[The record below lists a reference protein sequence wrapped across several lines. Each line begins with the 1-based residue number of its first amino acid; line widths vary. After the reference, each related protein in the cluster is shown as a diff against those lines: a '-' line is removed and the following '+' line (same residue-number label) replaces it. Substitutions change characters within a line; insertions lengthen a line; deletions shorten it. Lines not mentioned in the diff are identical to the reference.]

1 MRARG
6 LGRHNPGCRRQ
17 PNDLGNVIR
26 QFVIAGVLAALVA
39 GCAGQRYGTTH
50 TLYVQQIGA
59 RARWI
64 SACQPTRDTDGDGE
78 IRVASGQHGEVF
90 GDAMT
95 PFVFLERGPPLEV
108 EAVYDA
114 TPDER
119 FIAVAIG
126 GRLALVDATTGTRTD
141 VAEAPS

>member
-1 MRARG
+1 MM
-6 LGRHNPGCRRQ
+6 P
-17 PNDLGNVIR
+17 
-26 QFVIAGVLAALVA
+26 VLRVPLAMALVGLTA
-39 GCAGQRYGTTH
+39 GCFGPRYGTSQ

-78 IRVASGQHGEVF
+78 IRVGSGHHGEVF

-95 PFVFLERGPPLEV
+95 PFLFLERGPPLEV